1 MSITSPGITAKA
13 GISRK
18 VFAATTIVTIAV
30 AAVGF
35 GLYANLVLKP
45 APQARIGV
53 TGGFLNGN
61 VVSFQFFQTFSCA
74 PAVDTL
80 FASTNYATAAS
91 AAAKAS
97 VTCEGGAAGTFP
109 SNAHPVWGM
118 VPDFAGMSVFGVTTF
133 GATSDGF
140 AVWSGTTVHTHCTGM
155 GSTHK
160 CPNHPP
166 LFFSPSIIAV
176 EQNNMSITNGV
187 TIGGVTLPEGVM
199 PFPAHTHI
207 VATDAGQQDIPWNAI
222 AVFVFDPN
230 IFPDPVSGTCTQV
243 APSNLTNPTG
253 NCLNST
259 TALQAAMGTA
269 DNGISAANKGSQIWF
284 GLGKP
289 MVQVVVAGAS
299 SASDYAKANSNID
312 VPFAVIDTNPYPPYL
327 G

>member
-1 MSITSPGITAKA
+1 MSTTSSSDTAKA
-13 GISRK
+13 GISKK
-18 VFAATTIVTIAV
+18 VFAATTIVILAV

-35 GLYANLVLKP
+35 GLYANQVLKP
-45 APQARIGV
+45 APPVRIGV
-53 TGGFLNGN
+53 TGGFLSGS
-61 VVSFQFFQTFSCA
+61 VVSFQFFQALSCA

-80 FASTNYATAAS
+80 FANTNYATAAS

-109 SNAHPVWGM
+109 SNVQPVWGM
-118 VPDFAGMSVFGVTTF
+118 APAFAGLSIF
-133 GATSDGF
+133 GATNFGATADGF
-140 AVWSGTTVHTHCTGM
+140 PVWNNTGTLTAIHTHCTGM

-166 LFFSPSIIAV
+166 LFFSPAIIAV
-176 EQNNMSITNGV
+176 EQYLNMPNGV
-187 TIGGVTLPEGVM
+187 MGLPLGVM

-230 IFPDPVSGTCTQV
+230 IFPDPVSGTCTKV

-259 TALQAAMGTA
+259 AALQAAMGTA
-269 DNGISAANKGSQIWF
+269 DNGIPTTNQSNPIWN

-289 MVQVVVAGAS
+289 MVQVVVAGAT
-299 SASDYAKANSNID
+299 SAADYAKANSNID
-312 VPFAVIDTNPYPPYL
+312 VPFAVIPGNPYPPYL